1 MTWDL
6 FRLAVRNILH
16 RRLRSW
22 LTVIG
27 ILIGT
32 AAVVALIAI
41 GQGLQ
46 RTITS
51 QVGQIVGFNTVL
63 VMPQGAGFNQRIR
76 VDPEALRAIPG
87 VRAAVAV
94 RTETGY
100 VEGPGGKGFLSV
112 VGYEPAMDEL
122 TAELDLTLA
131 AGGKLTAPGQVVL
144 GARTSQALGAQVGQ
158 TVAIED
164 RPFQVVGILA
174 RQGDQRGGGGTAVGV
189 PINDALFVFYEDLR
203 TLFPGPDLVQYAIVK
218 VQDDAAIA
226 AVKTTVRESL
236 RALGEKNAQIV
247 DFEDLTQRIRTV
259 LGGVQAFLAGI
270 AGISIL
276 VGGIGVM
283 NTMYT
288 AVLERTREIGVMKAV
303 GAKGRHVL
311 LLFLFESGLMGLGGG
326 TLGLIAGL
334 GVAWTATAVVGRL
347 FDAPDTFTP
356 AIGAG
361 LVFGALLFS
370 FAVGAISGT
379 LPARRAA
386 RLPPVEA
393 LRYE

>member
-63 VMPQGAGFNQRIR
+63 VMPQGMGFNQQIR

-112 VGYEPAMDEL
+112 VGYDPAMDEL

-131 AGGKLTAPGQVVL
+131 AGGKLTAPRQVVL
-144 GARTSQALGAQVGQ
+144 GARTAQALGAQVGQ

-164 RPFQVVGILA
+164 HPFQVVGILA
-174 RQGDQRGGGGTAVGV
+174 RQGDQRGGGVPAVGV
-189 PINDALFVFYEDLR
+189 PLNDALFVFYEDLR

-218 VQDDAAIA
+218 VQDNAAIA
-226 AVKTTVRESL
+226 AVKTAVRESL
-236 RALGEKNAQIV
+236 RALGEENAQIV
-247 DFEDLTQRIRTV
+247 DFEDLTQRIRTM

-311 LLFLFESGLMGLGGG
+311 MLFLFESGLMGLGGG

-347 FDAPDTFTP
+347 FDAQGTFTP
-356 AIGAG
+356 ALGAG

-370 FAVGAISGT
+370 FAVGAISGV